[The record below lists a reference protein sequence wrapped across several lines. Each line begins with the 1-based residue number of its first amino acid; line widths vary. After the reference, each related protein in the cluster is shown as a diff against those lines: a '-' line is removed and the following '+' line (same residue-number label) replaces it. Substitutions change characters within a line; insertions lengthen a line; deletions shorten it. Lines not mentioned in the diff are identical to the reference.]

1 MLDSLSTQTVKNQI
15 LDAASTI
22 VARKGAVH
30 LTFDAL
36 VTETGMSKGGILY
49 HFRNKEALLQAMV
62 DRMIDRFETH
72 RDRIKE
78 KETDA
83 ALPNAMTYILASHT
97 KDAEEYQSDLGVL
110 AAAANNP
117 TLLEPLREHYRRNFN
132 VARVDKTHVGLD
144 TLLHLAM
151 DGFWLLSALG
161 LNFSTPSQTKAMLKT
176 AIALAKYG
184 HFNQQEET

>member
-1 MLDSLSTQTVKNQI
+1 MLDSLSTHTVKNQI
-15 LDAASTI
+15 LDAASAI
-22 VARKGAVH
+22 VAREGAAH

-36 VTETGMSKGGILY
+36 VTETGLSKGGILY

-78 KETDA
+78 KEDEA
-83 ALPNAMTYILASHT
+83 VLPDAMTYILASHT
-97 KDAEEYQSDLGVL
+97 KDVEEYQSDLGVL

-117 TLLEPLREHYRRNFN
+117 KLLDPLREHYKRNFSI
-132 VARVDKTHVGLD
+132 ACGEKSYIGLN

-161 LNFSTPSQTKAMLKT
+161 LNFSTQHQTKAMLKT
-176 AIALAKYG
+176 ALALARHGDLNKT
-184 HFNQQEET
+184 EER